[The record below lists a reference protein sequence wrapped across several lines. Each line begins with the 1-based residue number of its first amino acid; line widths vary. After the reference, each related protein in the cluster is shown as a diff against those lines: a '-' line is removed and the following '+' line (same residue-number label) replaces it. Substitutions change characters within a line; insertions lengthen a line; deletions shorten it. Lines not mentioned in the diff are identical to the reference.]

1 MTRMFGLTD
10 LGHVIKLEVVDG
22 DNELAKTKIINDAI
36 VLDTTKSTFTLEYA
50 PSKHGDLV
58 TETITEN
65 PKDIYDRVS
74 KARLELE
81 KRELAFMTNL
91 FLIEKDE
98 YSPSDF
104 KKSTKPKQKKAKNV
118 GSKEEPGTAKT
129 DLAEE

>member
-1 MTRMFGLTD
+1 MFGLTD

-22 DNELAKTKIINDAI
+22 GSETSKTKIINDAI
-36 VLDTTKSTFTLEYA
+36 VLDTVKSTFTLEYA

-65 PKDIYDRVS
+65 PKEIYDRVS
-74 KARLELE
+74 KARIELE

-98 YSPSDF
+98 YNIADL
-104 KKSTKPKQKKAKNV
+104 KKTVKPRQRKAKSV
-118 GSKEEPGTAKT
+118 GPNEESGTTKT
-129 DLAEE
+129 DLSDD

>member
-50 PSKHGDLV
+50 PAKHGDLV

-65 PKDIYDRVS
+65 PKEIYDRVS

-91 FLIEKDE
+91 FLIEKDK
-98 YSPSDF
+98 YDIADL
-104 KKSTKPKQKKAKNV
+104 KKPVKPRQKKVKNV
-118 GSKEEPGTAKT
+118 GSKEEPGTTKT
-129 DLAEE
+129 DLSDE